1 LSTIKSTPY
10 FQGRIVK
17 VFVDEVTLPN
27 GTRAELEVVRHPGG
41 AAVAAVDRDSRVC
54 LLRQYRYVAGGWI
67 WELPAG
73 KLEPGEPPLATAQ
86 RELAEEAGV
95 RARSWSSLGSYFSS
109 PGVFSEVLHLYL
121 AADLELV
128 ASAPEANEVFEVHW
142 VPLAQARERAL
153 SGEIRDGKT
162 ALGVLRAAW
171 RLEGGGAGE
180 LDGMGGAL
188 HRDFPDE
195 S

>member
-1 LSTIKSTPY
+1 LSAIKRTPY
-10 FQGRIVK
+10 FEGRIVQ

-41 AAVAAVDRDSRVC
+41 AAVVAVDRESRVC

-86 RELAEEAGV
+86 RELAEEAGI
-95 RARSWSSLGSYFSS
+95 RARSWSSLGAYLSS

-121 AADLELV
+121 AADLESV
-128 ASAPEANEVFEVHW
+128 SSAPEPNEVFEVHW
-142 VPLAQARERAL
+142 VPFAQARERAL

-162 ALGVLRAAW
+162 ALGLLRAAW
-171 RLEGGGAGE
+171 RLEGGGACGRA
-180 LDGMGGAL
+180 GAGDPP
-188 HRDFPDE
+188 HTDPANE